1 MRDSLGAAGPAGAQD
16 PGPEG
21 AGFAYHPVERELI
34 VVALPELAG
43 SGSEPAG
50 SGWGFTGSGL
60 GPTAGGPAYTE
71 EPKKPREPREPQG
84 SPALDMFLMDQ
95 QLALEPLFGSEA
107 RVREALALLPRHG
120 ADVPD
125 LTLFHRVRGGEDRLE
140 ELACRLAGLPGIE
153 TAYVK
158 PSALP
163 ATGPFGGRE
172 EDDDGR
178 SDERAD
184 EGRREKEGAATP
196 DFSGRQ
202 GYLGPAPEGVDAAWA
217 WLQAGGSGEGV
228 SIVDVEAAW
237 QLGHR
242 DLGPKVAGL
251 VAGTPVEDLAWRNHG
266 TGVLGVLGGS
276 RSGSG
281 TLGIVP
287 EAVLA
292 VASIHG
298 IGTARAITCAA
309 DRLGAGDILLV
320 PLHRPGPRFG
330 YAADDDQCGHIPLE
344 WWPDDFA
351 AVRYATARGV
361 VVVEA
366 AGNGAE
372 SLDDALYASRPD
384 GFPTWWR
391 NPFDPAA
398 PSSGAIMVGAGAP
411 PPGTHG
417 RDHGPD
423 RSRLGFSNFG
433 TRVDAQGWGHEV
445 TTAGGFWNRTG
456 ELQGGQAEDTWYTDA
471 FSGTSPA
478 AAQVAGVLASLQG
491 MLRTAGLAPLAPEPL
506 RALLRHT
513 GSPQREAPGRPPS
526 QHIGTRP
533 DLRAIVAHLV
543 PRRTTEGVAE
553 RFRDDLL
560 PAPGQLALYVNGS
573 WRTLPAPDP
582 QIRLAIHAAF
592 AGPGHVVRVRYTDEG
607 EVVGVR
613 VTGEG

>member
-1 MRDSLGAAGPAGAQD
+1 MEDSLGAAGAAGATGAARAVGAQD

-34 VVALPELAG
+34 VVARPELAVADARASEGAPG
-43 SGSEPAG
+43 SS
-50 SGWGFTGSGL
+50 
-60 GPTAGGPAYTE
+60 
-71 EPKKPREPREPQG
+71 
-84 SPALDMFLMDQ
+84 ALAMFLMDQ

-120 ADVPD
+120 AGVPD

-140 ELACRLAGLPGIE
+140 ELASRVAGLPGIE

-163 ATGPFGGRE
+163 ATGPFGTRV
-172 EDDDGR
+172 DGR
-178 SDERAD
+178 TD
-184 EGRREKEGAATP
+184 EGDEGSRAKEGAIP
-196 DFSGRQ
+196 DFSARQ
-202 GYLGPAPEGVDAAWA
+202 GHLGPAPHGVDAAWA

-242 DLGPKVAGL
+242 DLGPKLAGI

-276 RSGSG
+276 RTGSG

-292 VASIHG
+292 VASIQG

-309 DRLGAGDILLV
+309 DRLTPGDIVLV
-320 PLHRPGPRFG
+320 PLHRPGPRLG
-330 YAADDDQCGHIPLE
+330 YAADDDQRGHIPLE

-372 SLDDALYASRPD
+372 SLDDALYEARPD
-384 GFPTWWR
+384 GFPQWWR

-398 PSSGAIMVGAGAP
+398 PSSGAILVGAGAP

-433 TRVDAQGWGHEV
+433 RRVDAQGWGHEV
-445 TTAGGFWNRTG
+445 TTAGGFWNRPG
-456 ELQGGQAEDTWYTDA
+456 ELRGGQSEETWYTDA
-471 FSGTSPA
+471 FCGTSPA
-478 AAQVAGVLASLQG
+478 AAQIAGVLASLQG

-506 RALLRHT
+506 RELLRRT
-513 GSPQREAPGRPPS
+513 GSSQREAPGRPSS
-526 QHIGTRP
+526 QRIGTRP
-533 DLRAIVAHLV
+533 DLRAVVADLV
-543 PRRTTEGVAE
+543 PRRITEGPAE

-560 PAPGQLALYVNGS
+560 PDPGPGPDPCPDLGPGPHAGATRLRLYVNGA
-573 WRTLPAPDP
+573 WRTLPDP
-582 QIRLAIHAAF
+582 EPHVRLAIHTAF
-592 AGPGHVVRVRYTDEG
+592 ATGHHAVRVRYTDEG
-607 EVVGVR
+607 EVVGVT